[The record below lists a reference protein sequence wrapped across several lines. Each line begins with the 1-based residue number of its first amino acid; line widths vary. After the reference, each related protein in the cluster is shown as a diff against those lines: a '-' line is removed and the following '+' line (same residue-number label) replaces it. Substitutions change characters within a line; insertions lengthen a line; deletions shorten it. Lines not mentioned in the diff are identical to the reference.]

1 MIEKKIKDDFRI
13 DLKIVN
19 KFLDFLLTENKK
31 KNLISTVD
39 KKNIFEKHVYDS
51 LIVTKVYDFNNKKIL
66 DAGSGN
72 GFPGILLAI
81 LFPNSHITLVDS
93 VGKKIIFLKN
103 VVKLLKLNNVVI
115 IHKRVEEINS
125 NIKYDVVI
133 SRALA
138 KLRIFLELVVNL
150 VKVNGQI
157 IALKGKKFKKEL
169 KESISTI
176 KKLKLSLSFCQKSV
190 LPVSKNKRINLIF
203 NKKNETFFH
212 RSFNLIKKKPL

>member
-1 MIEKKIKDDFRI
+1 MIEKKIKDDFGI

>member
-1 MIEKKIKDDFRI
+1 MIEKKIKDDFGI

-203 NKKNETFFH
+203 NKKKETFFH

>member
-1 MIEKKIKDDFRI
+1 MIEKKIKDDFGI

-19 KFLDFLLTENKK
+19 KFLNFLLTENKK

-39 KKNIFEKHVYDS
+39 RKEIFEKHVYDS
-51 LIVTKVYDFNNKKIL
+51 LIVTKAYDFNNKKIL

-81 LFPNSHITLVDS
+81 LFPNSYITLVDS
-93 VGKKIIFLKN
+93 IGKKIIFLKN

-157 IALKGKKFKKEL
+157 IALKGKNFKKEL

-190 LPVSKNKRINLIF
+190 LPISKNERINLIF
-203 NKKNETFFH
+203 SKKNETFFH
-212 RSFNLIKKKPL
+212 RSFNLIKKKSL

>member
-1 MIEKKIKDDFRI
+1 MIEKKIKDDFGI

-203 NKKNETFFH
+203 NKKKETFFH
-212 RSFNLIKKKPL
+212 RSFNLIKKKSL

>member
-1 MIEKKIKDDFRI
+1 MIEKKIENDFGI

-19 KFLDFLLTENKK
+19 KFLDFLLIENEK
-31 KNLISTVD
+31 KNLISAIN
-39 KKNIFEKHVYDS
+39 KEEIFEKHVYDS
-51 LIVTKVYDFNNKKIL
+51 LIITKVYDFNNKEIL

-81 LFPNSHITLVDS
+81 LFPNSRITLVDS
-93 VGKKIIFLKN
+93 VNKKIVFLKS

-115 IHKRVEEINS
+115 IHKRVEEINN

-157 IALKGKKFKKEL
+157 IALKGKNFEKEL
-169 KESISTI
+169 KDSTTTI
-176 KKLKLSLSFCQKSV
+176 KKLKLSLSFCQKSI
-190 LPVSKNKRINLIF
+190 LPASKNERINLIF
-203 NKKNETFFH
+203 NKKDETFFH
-212 RSFNLIKKKPL
+212 RSFASIKKKSL